1 MSDAHQAVTVTS
13 EDTPNPAEVAYLE
26 GQLNAY
32 NVRMTGYEDYRPLG
46 VFARDASGAIVG
58 GLSGFTW
65 GGALKILLLWVDE
78 RHRGQGVGTQCIHEA
93 EREAKARGCVQGLLD
108 THSFQ
113 APAFYRRLGY
123 VQCGVAEDWPVG
135 HQQYWFTKHLV

>member
-1 MSDAHQAVTVTS
+1 MSDAHQTFTLTV

-26 GQLNAY
+26 DQLNAY
-32 NVRMTGYEDYRPLG
+32 NIRTTGYDDYRPLG
-46 VFARDASGAIVG
+46 VFARDAPGAIVG

-78 RHRGQGVGTQCIHEA
+78 RHRGNGVGTQLIQAA
-93 EREAKARGCVQGLLD
+93 EREAKARGCVQAILD

-113 APAFYRRLGY
+113 APAFYLRLGY
-123 VQCGVAEDWPVG
+123 VHCGVADDWPVG
-135 HQQYWFTKHLV
+135 HYQYWFTKRLV